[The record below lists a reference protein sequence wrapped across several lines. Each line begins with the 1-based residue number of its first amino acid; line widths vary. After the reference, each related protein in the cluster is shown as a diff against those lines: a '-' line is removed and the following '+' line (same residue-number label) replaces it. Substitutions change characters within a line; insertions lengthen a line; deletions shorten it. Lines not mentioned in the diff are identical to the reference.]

1 MAVDCAARTSPSIS
15 APVKFFVW
23 TAKSAR
29 STSAASNLCSRIFA
43 VWISR
48 ICTRPCSSGR
58 PEEEPTHAETTF
70 WGDYCRHLSRN
81 SKHFH
86 SVKEHLWDTHSFFFK
101 LRLSA
106 RPWKTMSILRQIWFF
121 STKFLTW
128 SHPESTRLAS
138 LNLKM
143 SYLRLNFF
151 FQFTPWEGGWIP
163 SFSKIWLLLLTSF
176 PLLSRFRFTK
186 FIVAREQSVEG
197 RGHVWR
203 SLVVHAW
210 AVECQTET

>member
-1 MAVDCAARTSPSIS
+1 MIKPSPRCIACWSQFVAWVSTEFSPHKNYLRKVAYSTWMKRFIAVDCAARTSPSIS

-138 LNLKM
+138 
-143 SYLRLNFF
+143 
-151 FQFTPWEGGWIP
+151 
-163 SFSKIWLLLLTSF
+163 
-176 PLLSRFRFTK
+176 
-186 FIVAREQSVEG
+186 
-197 RGHVWR
+197 
-203 SLVVHAW
+203 
-210 AVECQTET
+210 